1 MEQYYLGFDAG
12 TQSVKTAVYDIDMNL
27 IVQDTNATILN
38 YPHPGWVEMD
48 ADQYLHATVTGIRNC
63 VTKMKEKNLDPD
75 NIRSIFGDGIICGI
89 VGVDKDCHAITPYI
103 NYLDSRT
110 KEDVEE
116 LASHHYEIW
125 AKETGNPQ
133 PNCMFPAMF
142 ARWMMNNC
150 EGFKEKGRKFM
161 HNAPYI
167 LANLAGLS
175 AEDAFIDWGT
185 MSGWGLGYRVTEKK
199 WSKEQL
205 EILGIPMEMM
215 PKIQKPWDII
225 GTLSETLEAILMAQ
239 KEGYRTII
247 SHRSGDTEDTTIA
260 DLAVAVNAGQ
270 IKTGAPCR
278 AERTAKYNQLMR
290 IEEELG
296 NNGSYG
302 R

>member
-142 ARWMMNNC
+142 ARWMMKNC

-199 WSKEQL
+199 MVQ
-205 EILGIPMEMM
+205 
-215 PKIQKPWDII
+215 
-225 GTLSETLEAILMAQ
+225 
-239 KEGYRTII
+239 RTIRDPWNSNGNDAKDSKTMGYHWNI
-247 SHRSGDTEDTTIA
+247 IRDICKRNRIETRNPNLCGSRRYDAVYDRMRSDQTRSGSRRSRNMCDVLYRNRWD
-260 DLAVAVNAGQ
+260 Q
-270 IKTGAPCR
+270 
-278 AERTAKYNQLMR
+278 
-290 IEEELG
+290 
-296 NNGSYG
+296 
-302 R
+302 

>member
-38 YPHPGWVEMD
+38 YPHPDDGEMD
-48 ADQYLHATVTGIRNC
+48 ADQYLHATVAGIRNC

-75 NIRSIFGDGIICGI
+75 NIRSIFEMGSSADCRCW
-89 VGVDKDCHAITPYI
+89 DKDCHAITPYI

-150 EGFKEKGRKFM
+150 ERALKKKAENSCTM
-161 HNAPYI
+161 PPYI

-175 AEDAFIDWGT
+175 AEDAFIDWEQCLMGT
-185 MSGWGLGYRVTEKK
+185 RM
-199 WSKEQL
+199 
-205 EILGIPMEMM
+205 
-215 PKIQKPWDII
+215 
-225 GTLSETLEAILMAQ
+225 
-239 KEGYRTII
+239 
-247 SHRSGDTEDTTIA
+247 
-260 DLAVAVNAGQ
+260 
-270 IKTGAPCR
+270 
-278 AERTAKYNQLMR
+278 
-290 IEEELG
+290 
-296 NNGSYG
+296 
-302 R
+302 

>member
-167 LANLAGLS
+167 LANFAGLS

-225 GTLSETLEAILMAQ
+225 GTLSEIFA
-239 KEGYRTII
+239 KE
-247 SHRSGDTEDTTIA
+247 
-260 DLAVAVNAGQ
+260 
-270 IKTGAPCR
+270 TGLKPGIQSVREPEIRCS
-278 AERTAKYNQLMR
+278 L
-290 IEEELG
+290 
-296 NNGSYG
+296 
-302 R
+302 

>member
-150 EGFKEKGRKFM
+150 EGFKEKAENSCTM
-161 HNAPYI
+161 HHISWPI
-167 LANLAGLS
+167 LA
-175 AEDAFIDWGT
+175 GT
-185 MSGWGLGYRVTEKK
+185 VRRRCIYRLGNDVWMGTRIPCNREKMV
-199 WSKEQL
+199 Q
-205 EILGIPMEMM
+205 
-215 PKIQKPWDII
+215 
-225 GTLSETLEAILMAQ
+225 
-239 KEGYRTII
+239 RTIRDPWN
-247 SHRSGDTEDTTIA
+247 SNGNDAKDS
-260 DLAVAVNAGQ
+260 
-270 IKTGAPCR
+270 KTMGTSLEHYQRHLQKKPD
-278 AERTAKYNQLMR
+278 
-290 IEEELG
+290 
-296 NNGSYG
+296 
-302 R
+302 